1 MIKTLITPEE
11 ISTLARPCY
20 ADEDK
25 ALAYIVEAEQNNI
38 KPAIGDDLFIQLKE
52 GGQTF
57 LLEGGIYERNG
68 KRYELNGIKKA
79 LAYFVISRL
88 YESSTVELTRQGVVN
103 RRSEFSDNA
112 DERDIISVSRETYAI
127 ANRYMEEVEKYLG
140 TDVKNTSQ
148 RSRIA
153 LIGGGSNGSRTC
165 RPSSVSG
172 GASPSSPSANINVV
186 QGLGN
191 SDKDVISQAGITRE
205 FNAVREYADE
215 KLAEAKAYTDEK
227 IAKINI
233 GGGDIA
239 DGSVTTDKIA
249 DGAVTSNKLSNDVKS
264 KVDSVPVLSGK
275 LNSLFWSQATFA
287 ITATPSV
294 IYANT
299 DTSVTFKAT
308 FTSSS
313 IDAVEIDDIRITSD
327 SGYSTI
333 LKQAQGTKTIDYSE
347 TLNLSAKGLRTRY
360 AKILVGTNTKNAS
373 VTVYAYN
380 KMYYGAL
387 TSAPTSDN
395 YTNMTLLTASSTAKS
410 KTLTFTSNANGS
422 AFYLIVPSDVT
433 QPTGCTNESGVDQG
447 FTQLEDITINGIT
460 YKRYRLG
467 GASYNQGANFTF
479 KTK

>member
-1 MIKTLITPEE
+1 MITIDLTKENKSVNINFTGNVIYT
-11 ISTLARPCY
+11 
-20 ADEDK
+20 
-25 ALAYIVEAEQNNI
+25 QN
-38 KPAIGDDLFIQLKE
+38 
-52 GGQTF
+52 
-57 LLEGGIYERNG
+57 
-68 KRYELNGIKKA
+68 
-79 LAYFVISRL
+79 
-88 YESSTVELTRQGVVN
+88 
-103 RRSEFSDNA
+103 
-112 DERDIISVSRETYAI
+112 
-127 ANRYMEEVEKYLG
+127 
-140 TDVKNTSQ
+140 
-148 RSRIA
+148 
-153 LIGGGSNGSRTC
+153 GGG
-165 RPSSVSG
+165 G
-172 GASPSSPSANINVV
+172 GGGNID
-186 QGLGN
+186 L
-191 SDKDVISQAGITRE
+191 SDYATIEYAE
-205 FNAVREYADE
+205 EYADA
-215 KLAEAKAYTDEK
+215 KLDEAKAYTDEE
-227 IAKINI
+227 IAKAVIS

-249 DGAVTSNKLSNDVKS
+249 DGAVTSDKLSNDVKS

-275 LNSLFWSQATFA
+275 LNSLFWSQATFS

-313 IDAVEIDDIRITSD
+313 IDALEVDDIRITSD
-327 SGYSTI
+327 SDYSSI

-347 TLNLSAKGLRTRY
+347 TLNLVAKGSRTRY

-387 TSAPTSDN
+387 ASAPTSDN
-395 YTNMTLLTASSTAKS
+395 YTAMTLLTASSTARS
-410 KTLTFTSNANGS
+410 KTLTFTSKADGS

-447 FTQLEDITINGIT
+447 FTQLEDITINSIT

-467 GASYNQGANFTF
+467 GASYNQGVSFTF

>member
-1 MIKTLITPEE
+1 MAYEFENNKI
-11 ISTLARPCY
+11 
-20 ADEDK
+20 ADW
-25 ALAYIVEAEQNNI
+25 ANI
-38 KPAIGDDLFIQLKE
+38 F
-52 GGQTF
+52 
-57 LLEGGIYERNG
+57 
-68 KRYELNGIKKA
+68 
-79 LAYFVISRL
+79 SRT
-88 YESSTVELTRQGVVN
+88 SGVPLD
-103 RRSEFSDNA
+103 RSELFDSIEDAEAYAKGDNSDKRKIGKA
-112 DERDIISVSRETYAI
+112 SWVGQIISVVEGNEVNAFQIRLKKTEGTNEYTRVLQKLTGEGQIDPDIDLSDYATI
-127 ANRYMEEVEKYLG
+127 
-140 TDVKNTSQ
+140 
-148 RSRIA
+148 
-153 LIGGGSNGSRTC
+153 
-165 RPSSVSG
+165 
-172 GASPSSPSANINVV
+172 
-186 QGLGN
+186 
-191 SDKDVISQAGITRE
+191 
-205 FNAVREYADE
+205 EYADA
-215 KLAEAKAYTDEK
+215 KLDEAKEYTDEE
-227 IAKINI
+227 IAKAVIS
-233 GGGDIA
+233 GGGGVIV

-249 DGAVTSNKLSNDVKS
+249 DGAVTSDKLSNDVKS

-275 LNSLFWSQATFA
+275 LNSLFWSQATFS

-313 IDAVEIDDIRITSD
+313 IDALEVDDIRITSD
-327 SGYSTI
+327 SGYSSI

-347 TLNLSAKGLRTRY
+347 TLNLVAKGSRTRY

-395 YTNMTLLTASSTAKS
+395 YNNMTLLTASSTARS
-410 KTLTFTSNANGS
+410 KTLTFTSKADGS

-447 FTQLEDITINGIT
+447 FTQLEDITINSIT

-467 GASYNQGANFTF
+467 GASYNQGVSFTF